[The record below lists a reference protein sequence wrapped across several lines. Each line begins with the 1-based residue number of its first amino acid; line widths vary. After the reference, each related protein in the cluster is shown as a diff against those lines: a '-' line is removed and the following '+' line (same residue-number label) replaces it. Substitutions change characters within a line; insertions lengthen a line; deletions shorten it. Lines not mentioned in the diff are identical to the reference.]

1 MPLNSKGKKIKAKME
16 KQYGSK
22 KGQSIFYAMENS
34 GKLKGIT
41 KASKGGS
48 FDYEGEA
55 YGTKSASSY
64 TTGMEG
70 SPEVGGKGT
79 TTTYGSNQS
88 SPSAPQART
97 GPVQVPTIGPMTYA
111 FNQISKGLYNR
122 KNLKE
127 ARKDDVLGGEMLT
140 TGQKAT
146 GVATTGNPGNPG
158 ITGGCADGSS
168 PPCKSPGTQIKAP
181 AKKNMF
187 LSGFQSYDNG
197 GEVVIS
203 DNVDK
208 DLL

>member
-1 MPLNSKGKKIKAKME
+1 MPLNSKGK
-16 KQYGSK
+16 
-22 KGQSIFYAMENS
+22 
-34 GKLKGIT
+34 KLKGIT

-55 YGTKSASSY
+55 YGTKSAY

-88 SPSAPQART
+88 APQTKT

-122 KNLKE
+122 KNLNE

-140 TGQKAT
+140 TGQKTT
-146 GVATTGNPGNPG
+146 GVASTDNPG